1 MGFFAVI
8 FFSVI
13 SFAKMEISILSETE
27 VTQKSEYKLFD
38 IAVLKSGT
46 TEDIEQLKKIKLESL
61 DRAAILA
68 AVKAHKENMTL
79 VLNDK
84 MDFKLSKSLS
94 KEEGIRKVQNY
105 LVSQCAECIYEVQ
118 VSQIPSNP
126 RFDFVFSE
134 SLFRTQKGSFLVP
147 LKSESSTALGWFS
160 GTWKTY
166 RKVPVLNKWLPQNS
180 RITNEDVKDELK
192 EVTFISDKLIS
203 TEELV
208 GRLTNR
214 ALNAGA
220 LVTREFL
227 VTEKAVK
234 KGETVKVLV
243 AEGPIEI
250 VLSGIAET
258 EGQIGDQIKIKT
270 QNKMLTGKVKE
281 KGQVVVE

>member
-8 FFSVI
+8 FFSIV
-13 SFAKMEISILSETE
+13 SFAKMEISILPETE
-27 VTQKSEYKLFD
+27 VTQKAEYKLFD
-38 IAVLKSGT
+38 IVVLKSGT
-46 TEDIEQLKKIKLESL
+46 TEDIEQLKKIKIEAL
-61 DRAAILA
+61 DKSSILSAI
-68 AVKAHKENMTL
+68 KSHKENITL
-79 VLNDK
+79 MLNEK
-84 MDFKLSKSLS
+84 MEFKQVKSLS

-105 LVSQCAECIYEVQ
+105 LVSQCPECIYEIQ

-134 SLFRTQKGSFLVP
+134 SLFRSQKGSFLVP
-147 LKSESSTALGWFS
+147 LKSDSSTALGWFS

-166 RKVPVLNKWLPQNS
+166 RKVPVLNKWLSQNS
-180 RITNEDVKDELK
+180 RITSEDLKEELK

-203 TEELV
+203 SEELV

-214 ALNAGA
+214 VLNAGA

-227 VTEKAVK
+227 VSEKAVK

-243 AEGPIEI
+243 SEGPIEI
-250 VLSGIAET
+250 ILSGIAET
-258 EGQIGDQIKIKT
+258 EGQVGDQIKIKT
-270 QNKMLTGKVKE
+270 QNKLLTGKIKE